1 MIFGLVAAL
10 GWGLADFFGAVAGRR
25 IGAFATVVI
34 GQVLSAVFMTALV
47 LASGR
52 SVSSLRDVAAF
63 VAANGVATA
72 IAYATH
78 YRALELGPVAVV
90 SPIGASYA
98 VVGVVLAVLVLDE
111 RPDLIAYVG
120 VAVTVVGSV
129 LVSTDLP
136 AALAGAHRRAPGLPL
151 AIVAAVG
158 FGVAAFLLAYV
169 VRHSDWIVGL
179 WASRLAQV
187 TCYLPLAAARRADL
201 GRLRTA
207 AAAGIGIALLAGAA
221 DVLGV
226 TSYSVGAERGFVTI
240 VLGASAVFPL
250 IPVVLSHLVLKEE
263 RLAANQYAGIV
274 LVMGGL
280 LLLGLASA

>member
-1 MIFGLVAAL
+1 VIFGLVAAL

-25 IGAFATVVI
+25 IGAFATVII
-34 GQVLSAVFMTALV
+34 GQLLSAAFITVLM

-52 SVSSLRDVAAF
+52 SASPLRDVAAF
-63 VAANGVATA
+63 VAANGIATA

-98 VVGVVLAVLVLDE
+98 VVGVVLAVIVLGE
-111 RPDLIAYVG
+111 RPDPLAYVG
-120 VAVTVVGSV
+120 VVVTVVGSV
-129 LVSTDLP
+129 LVSTDVP
-136 AALAGAHRRAPGLPL
+136 AALAGARQPAPGLPL
-151 AIVAAVG
+151 AIIAAIG

-187 TCYLPLAAARRADL
+187 TCYLPLAVARRAQL
-201 GRLRTA
+201 GRLRVA
-207 AAAGIGIALLAGAA
+207 AAAGIAVALLAGAA
-221 DVLGV
+221 DILGV
-226 TSYSVGAERGFVTI
+226 TAYSVGAERGFVTI
-240 VLGASAVFPL
+240 VLGASAIFPL
-250 IPVVLSHLVLKEE
+250 IPVVLSHVVLKEE
-263 RLAANQYAGIV
+263 RLAANQYAGI
-274 LVMGGL
+274 LFVMGGL